1 MTTTTLPAAHR
12 PLSNHVGFGQVVTQ
26 SASLSWRGIVKIRRN
41 PAGLADVI
49 IGPAIFLVL
58 FGYVFGGAISGDT
71 SEYLQYV
78 FPGILGMMTLLAT
91 MGVGVSLSTDL
102 SEGIFD
108 RFGSLPIARIS
119 PLIGAIG
126 SDIVRQLVSLTAL
139 VGFGLLLGVRFE
151 TSVWSVLA
159 ACALAL
165 AFALSVAWALI
176 LLALAIK
183 EPQAVQGLGAVII
196 IPLAFASNIFV
207 PIETMPGWM
216 QTFAS
221 WNPVGHLV
229 DAVRALMMGGP
240 VGQPLLLTLMWM
252 AAFVMVF
259 APLSLIAY
267 TKRP

>member
-1 MTTTTLPAAHR
+1 MTTATHTPIKKR
-12 PLSNHVGFGQVVTQ
+12 VGFGKTIAQ
-26 SASLSWRGIVKIRRN
+26 SATLSWRGIVKIRRN

-71 SEYLQYV
+71 GEYLQYV
-78 FPGILGMMTLLAT
+78 FPGILGMMTLFAT

-108 RFGSLPIARIS
+108 RFRSLPLARIS

-126 SDIVRQLVSLTAL
+126 SDVVRQLVSLSAL
-139 VGFGLLLGVRFE
+139 IGFGLLLGVRFE
-151 TSVWSVLA
+151 TNLLSVFA
-159 ACALAL
+159 ACALAI
-165 AFALSVAWALI
+165 AFALSFSWALI
-176 LLALAIK
+176 LLGLALK
-183 EPQAVQGLGAVII
+183 EPQAVQGLGAVLI

-207 PIETMPGWM
+207 PVDTMPGWM

-229 DAVRALMMGGP
+229 DAVRGLMMSGP
-240 VGQPLLLTLMWM
+240 VSEPVMFTLIWM
-252 AAFVMVF
+252 AAFIAIF

-267 TKRP
+267 NRRA

>member
-1 MTTTTLPAAHR
+1 MSTAAPFAPRTTLR
-12 PLSNHVGFGQVVTQ
+12 RHVGFGQVLSQ

-58 FGYVFGGAISGDT
+58 FGYAFGGAISGGT
-71 SEYLQYV
+71 SQYLQYV

-102 SEGIFD
+102 SEGIID
-108 RFGSLPIARIS
+108 RFGSLPIARVS

-126 SDIVRQLVSLTAL
+126 SDIVRQIVSLTAL

-159 ACALAL
+159 GCALAL

-183 EPQAVQGLGAVII
+183 EPQAVQGLGAVLI
-196 IPLAFASNIFV
+196 IPLTFASNIFV
-207 PIETMPGWM
+207 PVETMPGWM

-229 DAVRALMMGGP
+229 DAVRGLMMGGP
-240 VGQPLLLTLMWM
+240 VGQPVLFTLMWM
-252 AAFVMVF
+252 AAFVIVF

-267 TKRP
+267 NERL

>member
-1 MTTTTLPAAHR
+1 MTTTTLRAAHT
-12 PLSNHVGFGQVVTQ
+12 PLSNHVGFGQTVMQ

-91 MGVGVSLSTDL
+91 MGVGVSLSSDL

-108 RFGSLPIARIS
+108 RFGSLPIARIA
-119 PLIGAIG
+119 PLMGAIG

-159 ACALAL
+159 GCAFAL

-176 LLALAIK
+176 LLALAIE
-183 EPQAVQGLGAVII
+183 EPQAVQGLGAVIM

-240 VGQPLLLTLMWM
+240 VGQPLLFTLMWM
-252 AAFVMVF
+252 AAFVIVF

-267 TKRP
+267 GKRP